1 MQIVGYS
8 TGSADEPASLT
19 LSEDGDVRREPLAPG
34 DQLDFSLGT
43 RHCAG
48 TMTERGHR
56 RCDAADAPY
65 CFEHQA
71 TWACARCT
79 GDCSLPLESCQE
91 EHAIYLAAFA
101 PVTFK
106 VGVTR
111 PWRLTTRLR
120 EQGADRAAHVNTVK
134 NGRIAR
140 QVEADIARDLT
151 DRVRVPRK
159 VAGLHRTVDEDAWQ
173 DLLTEFDVRQEFAFD
188 YGFDLDRH
196 PVTETMA
203 RGTVVGTKGRILV
216 LDRAGT
222 TYAVD
227 LRNLVGYDVSTDILA
242 DENRQ
247 SSLASFE

>member
-1 MQIVGYS
+1 MQIVAYS
-8 TGSADEPASLT
+8 TGNEDGAASLAVA
-19 LSEDGDVRREPLAPG
+19 DGGDVLGEPLAPG
-34 DQLDFSLGT
+34 DRLDFSLGT

-48 TMTERGHR
+48 RVTDNGHHA
-56 RCDAADAPY
+56 CNSADAPY
-65 CFEHQA
+65 CFEHQD
-71 TWACARCT
+71 TWACARCN
-79 GDCSLPLESCQE
+79 GDCALPLESCLE

-101 PVTFK
+101 PDTFK

-111 PWRLTTRLR
+111 SWRLETRLR
-120 EQGADRAAHVNTVK
+120 EQGADRAVHVNTVK

-140 QVEADIARDLT
+140 QVEADLARDLT

-159 VAGLHRTVDEDAWQ
+159 VAGLHRTVDEEAWH
-173 DLLTEFDVRQEFAFD
+173 DLLTEFDVRQEFTFD

-203 RGTVVGTKGRILV
+203 RGTIVGTKGRILV
-216 LDRAGT
+216 LDRDGT
-222 TYAVD
+222 SYAVD
-227 LRNLVGYDVSTDILA
+227 LRNLVGHDISTDVEI